1 MKVRVNLSRENQT
14 KTIEVKEKATSEDVL
29 KQINLKPDTVIIMHN
44 NKPIPIDNELSDN
57 QEITIIQVS
66 SGG

>member
-1 MKVRVNLSRENQT
+1 M
-14 KTIEVKEKATSEDVL
+14 EKD
-29 KQINLKPDTVIIMHN
+29 
-44 NKPIPIDNELSDN
+44 KPIPINDEVKDG